1 MNAAPL
7 HQVRRFAFLLLLGVC
22 GCAMVKPVS
31 GDTHVYILSQ
41 VESANFGT
49 KRPATCVVRLE
60 SVDVASY
67 LRTKDIG
74 VRTGTNEIIFS
85 NSHQW
90 AEPLN
95 EGIRRVLAENLRRSL
110 AIEQVLT
117 DQMSA
122 PGLPVYS
129 FHVDILACEGSPPS
143 AEFEAVW
150 QVTGPNGAFA
160 HGDFRM
166 KSATWNGTD
175 YAALAKR
182 LSEGIEGL
190 AEKLLEALPGP
201 V

>member
-1 MNAAPL
+1 MNTAAL
-7 HQVRRFAFLLLLGVC
+7 QARQFVFLLLLGVC
-22 GCAMVKPVS
+22 GCAMVKTVS
-31 GDTHVYILSQ
+31 GDTHVYILSE
-41 VESANFGT
+41 VKSAKFGT
-49 KRPATCVVRLE
+49 KTPAKCVVRLE

-67 LRTKDIG
+67 LRTKDIV
-74 VRTGTNEIIFS
+74 VRSGTNEIVLAD
-85 NSHQW
+85 SHQW

-95 EGIRRVLAENLRRSL
+95 EGIRRVLAENLRRSPS
-110 AIEQVLT
+110 IEQVLT

-129 FHVDILACEGSPPS
+129 FHIDILACEGFPPS

-190 AEKLLEALPGP
+190 AEKLIEALPGP

>member
-1 MNAAPL
+1 LNP
-7 HQVRRFAFLLLLGVC
+7 QT
-22 GCAMVKPVS
+22 S
-31 GDTHVYILSQ
+31 GRNDRQS
-41 VESANFGT
+41 
-49 KRPATCVVRLE
+49 VVRLE

-95 EGIRRVLAENLRRSL
+95 EGIRRVLAENLRRSPS
-110 AIEQVLT
+110 IEQVLT

-129 FHVDILACEGSPPS
+129 FHVDILACAGSPPL

-150 QVTGPNGAFA
+150 QVGAFA

-182 LSEGIEGL
+182 LSEGIEEL
-190 AEKLLEALPGP
+190 AEKLIEALPGP